1 MVLAYGFSLAGGI
14 TAGSASAQAEAPA
27 PVATTAAANG
37 DAPAAQSNQIQEVV
51 VTARKRKERLQDVP
65 LAISAFSSSTLESAG
80 VRTLQDLSAL
90 TPGMSVNDDGTESQV
105 TPVIRGMPKLG
116 EGDPNVAI
124 FLDGIYLANPASV
137 SLGLID
143 LERIEVVKGPVSSL
157 YGRNAF
163 AGAINYVS
171 KSPSEFTSG
180 AFGVTLGQYGMK
192 SVTGSIGGTVIPGLL
207 KGRVALGYDTT
218 DGTFKDSVTGLRAGG
233 HEKKDAQVSFELTP
247 NKQFTINGALYYGKD
262 FFDEPASVYI
272 EDNCGPKVASGVT
285 AGQFTQYCG
294 EISSNGK
301 SVEVAKIGAS
311 AGASGNDRQVTSGS
325 MKFAYDFDKVDG
337 SALFG
342 YNKVTQ
348 QRFSDFTGRRDGIP
362 FGLTNGGV
370 ASLPELYG
378 SDANNEDYS
387 GEFRLSSKQ
396 NQRLRWSGGLYYFK
410 SKNTASTLIG
420 IDGSTLTSGQVLSSS
435 VARQYLTADGSF
447 SQAYQTV
454 GEGETRLLSE
464 FVGGEFDILS
474 NLTASVEGRHTKE
487 DKSFDLL
494 RSTAVANTVR
504 PFGYLPGAAFSY
516 NNYRATLNWK
526 ATKTNLLYISSA
538 DGTKAGGYNPRAT
551 LTSELTYKPETS
563 DTIEIGSKNTFFENR
578 LQLNAALYRI
588 KSKDLQILA
597 PSDDPLSTGLVTRNF
612 GGTTSKG
619 FELEATARPV
629 TGVTITGGVAYTN
642 PKFESGTYDY
652 SNAVA
657 CAAIP
662 SCAARVVTIQ
672 TAQGPR
678 RVVDLNGLTPQRV
691 SKVQTSL
698 GVNYTTPAFDN
709 WSYFG
714 RVDAR
719 HETKQYMA
727 PINLSYWGARTVVN
741 LRTGLENDNWRVA
754 FFIDNVTD
762 NRVPSYAATNTRL
775 NDFVANPLAYLPA
788 SRTAGVQ
795 LNYNF

>member
-14 TAGSASAQAEAPA
+14 AAGSVAAQTVAPA
-27 PVATTAAANG
+27 TAPNAAA
-37 DAPAAQSNQIQEVV
+37 APAVQSDQIQEVV

-65 LAISAFSSSTLESAG
+65 LAISAFGSSTLESAG

-105 TPVIRGMPKLG
+105 TPVIRGMAKLG

-171 KSPSEFTSG
+171 KSPTDYTSG
-180 AFGVTLGQYGMK
+180 SLSMTLGQYGMK
-192 SVTGSIGGTVIPGLL
+192 SVTGSVGGSVIPGLL
-207 KGRVALGYDTT
+207 KGRIAIGYDKT
-218 DGTFKDSVTGLRAGG
+218 DGTFKDNVTNLRAGG
-233 HEKKDAQVSFELTP
+233 HEKKDAQVSFEMTP

-262 FFDEPASVYI
+262 FFGEPASVYL
-272 EDNCGPKVASGVT
+272 EDNCGPKILAGVT

-301 SVEVAKIGAS
+301 SVEVAKVADS
-311 AGASGNDRQVTSGS
+311 AGASGNDRKVTSGS
-325 MKFAYDFDKVDG
+325 LKFAYDFDMVDA

-362 FGLTNGGV
+362 FALTTGGAV
-370 ASLPELYG
+370 SLPELFG
-378 SDANNEDYS
+378 SDANNDDFS
-387 GEFRLSSKQ
+387 GEFRVSSKQ
-396 NQRLRWSGGLYYFK
+396 NQRVRWSGGLYYFK
-410 SKNTASTLIG
+410 AKNTASTLIG
-420 IDGSTLTSGQVLSSS
+420 IDGSKLTAGQTLASAT
-435 VARQYLTADGSF
+435 ARQYLTSDGSF

-464 FVGGEFDILS
+464 FVGGEFDILP
-474 NLTASVEGRHTKE
+474 NLTASAEGRHTKE
-487 DKSFDLL
+487 DKSYDLL

-504 PFGYLPGAAFSY
+504 PFGYLADAAFSY

-526 ATKTNLLYISSA
+526 ATKSNLLYISSA
-538 DGTKAGGYNPRAT
+538 NGTKAGGYNPRAT
-551 LTSELTYKPETS
+551 ISSELTYNPETS
-563 DTIEIGSKNTFFENR
+563 DTIEIGSKNTFLNNR
-578 LQLNAALYRI
+578 LQVNAAVYRI

-597 PSDDPLSTGLVTRNF
+597 PSDNPLATGLVTRNF

-619 FELEATARPV
+619 VELEVTARPV
-629 TGVTITGGVAYTN
+629 NGVTLTGGVAYTN
-642 PKFESGTYDY
+642 PKFDSGTYDF
-652 SNAVA
+652 SNAAA

-662 SCAARVVTIQ
+662 SCAARVVTVS
-672 TAQGPR
+672 TAQGNR
-678 RVVDLNGLTPQRV
+678 SVVDLNGLTPQRV

-698 GVNYTTPAFDN
+698 GVSYATPVLDT
-709 WSYFG
+709 WTYFA

-727 PINLSYWGARTVVN
+727 PINLSYWGSRTVVN
-741 LRTGLENDNWRVA
+741 LRTGLESDAWRLA
-754 FFIDNVTD
+754 FFVTNLTD

-775 NDFVANPLAYLPA
+775 NDFVSNPLAYLPA

-795 LNYNF
+795 VTYNF